1 MSELILPKLNKF
13 TISNRLKIINKLK
26 KIINPENVLS
36 ENEEMKP
43 YETDA
48 LSAYKQMPLAVILPE
63 NTQEVSAV
71 LKYCNKENIKV
82 IPRGAGTGLS
92 GGALPLQDAIL
103 LGLGKFN
110 KILEIDFDNKCV
122 VAQPGVTNLSIT
134 HSVQD
139 KGFYYAPD
147 PSSQLACSIGG
158 NVAENSGGVHSLK
171 YGTTTNNI
179 LGVEIVLMDGRICNI
194 GGKTLDQEGYD
205 LLGLICGSEGL
216 LGVITEVTVKILKKP
231 QTVKAALIGFPS
243 IEDGGSCVSEIIS
256 NGIVPAGMEI
266 MDKALIEATDKF
278 CKAGYPRNAEALL
291 IVELDGTNSEVD
303 ELIKNVS
310 EIAKKNNSSSI
321 KLSKNEK
328 ERLSF
333 WAGRKAAF
341 PAMGAMAPDYY
352 CMDGSIPRGK
362 LAEVLKEIKRL
373 SKEYNLPVANAFH
386 AGDGNLHPLIM
397 FDSNDKEQLRKT
409 EEFGADILKYCVK
422 VGGALTGEHGVGI
435 EKRELMCEMFND
447 NDIQQQLS
455 IKKSLDN
462 HSLLNPGKVYPILR
476 KCAEEGRIY
485 VHRGEE
491 KFPDIPR
498 F

>member
-1 MSELILPKLNKF
+1 MSELALPKIDKSTILNRNK
-13 TISNRLKIINKLK
+13 IVSNLK
-26 KIINPENVLS
+26 KIIKSENVLDHHD
-36 ENEEMKP
+36 EIKP

-48 LSAYKQMPLAVILPE
+48 LSAYKQKPLVVVLPE
-63 NTQEVSAV
+63 NVQEVSKI
-71 LKYCNKENIKV
+71 LKYCNEEKIKV

-110 KILEIDFDNKCV
+110 KILEIDFNNKCV
-122 VAQPGVTNLSIT
+122 VAQPGVTNLAIT
-134 HSVQD
+134 HAVQH

-158 NVAENSGGVHSLK
+158 NVAENSGGIHSLK

-179 LGVEIVLMDGRICNI
+179 LGVELVLMDGTVCRL

-231 QTVKAALIGFPS
+231 QTVRAALIGFPS
-243 IEDGGSCVSEIIS
+243 IEDGGNCVSEIIS
-256 NGIVPAGMEI
+256 RGIVPAGMEM
-266 MDKALIEATDKF
+266 MDKALIEATDNF
-278 CKAGYPRNAEALL
+278 CKAGYPRDAEALM

-303 ELIKNVS
+303 ELINKVS
-310 EIAKKNNSSSI
+310 DIAKKNNSTSI
-321 KLSKNEK
+321 RTSKNEK
-328 ERLSF
+328 ERLAF

-341 PAMGAMAPDYY
+341 PACGAMAPDYY
-352 CMDGSIPRGK
+352 CMDGTIPRGK
-362 LAEVLKEIKRL
+362 LSEVLKEINRL
-373 SKEYNLPVANAFH
+373 SKKYNLPVANAFH

-397 FDSNDKEQLRKT
+397 FDANNKEELRKT
-409 EEFGADILKYCVK
+409 EEFGAEILKYCVK
-422 VGGALTGEHGVGI
+422 VGGVLTGEHGVGI

-447 NDIQQQLS
+447 NDIQQQIK
-455 IKKSLDN
+455 IKKSLDEKN
-462 HSLLNPGKVYPILR
+462 LLNPGKVYPILR
-476 KCAEEGRIY
+476 KCAEEGRIH
-485 VHRGEE
+485 VHRDGE
-491 KFPDIPR
+491 KFPDLPR

>member
-1 MSELILPKLNKF
+1 MPELTLPKLNKF
-13 TISNRLKIINKLK
+13 TISNRLEIINNLK
-26 KIINPENVLS
+26 KIINPENVLA

-48 LSAYKQMPLAVILPE
+48 LSAYKQMPLVVILPE
-63 NTQEVSAV
+63 NTEEVSAI

-179 LGVEIVLMDGRICNI
+179 LGLEIVLMDGTICNI

-303 ELIKNVS
+303 ELIKNVG

-328 ERLSF
+328 ERLTF

-476 KCAEEGRIY
+476 KCAEEGR
-485 VHRGEE
+485 VHVRRGEE

>member
-1 MSELILPKLNKF
+1 MSELALPKIDKSTILNRNK
-13 TISNRLKIINKLK
+13 IVSNLK
-26 KIINPENVLS
+26 KIIKSENVLDHND
-36 ENEEMKP
+36 EIKP

-48 LSAYKQMPLAVILPE
+48 LSAYKQKPLVVVLPE
-63 NTQEVSAV
+63 NVQEVSKI
-71 LKYCNKENIKV
+71 LKYCNEEKIKV

-110 KILEIDFDNKCV
+110 KILEIDFNNKCV
-122 VAQPGVTNLSIT
+122 VAQPGVTNLAIT
-134 HSVQD
+134 HAVQH

-158 NVAENSGGVHSLK
+158 NVAENSGGIHSLK

-179 LGVEIVLMDGRICNI
+179 LGVELVLMDGTVCRL

-231 QTVKAALIGFPS
+231 QTVRAALIGFPS
-243 IEDGGSCVSEIIS
+243 IEDGGNCVSEIIS
-256 NGIVPAGMEI
+256 NGIVPAGMEM
-266 MDKALIEATDKF
+266 MDKALIEATDNF
-278 CKAGYPRNAEALL
+278 CKAGYPRDAEALM

-303 ELIKNVS
+303 ELINKVS
-310 EIAKKNNSSSI
+310 DIAKKNNSTSI
-321 KLSKNEK
+321 RTSKNEK
-328 ERLSF
+328 ERLAF

-341 PAMGAMAPDYY
+341 PACGAMAPDYY
-352 CMDGSIPRGK
+352 CMDGTIPRGK
-362 LAEVLKEIKRL
+362 LSEVLKEIKRL
-373 SKEYNLPVANAFH
+373 SKKYNLPVANAFH

-397 FDSNDKEQLRKT
+397 FDSNNKEELRKT
-409 EEFGADILKYCVK
+409 EEFGAEILKYCVK
-422 VGGALTGEHGVGI
+422 VGGVLTGEHGVGI

-447 NDIQQQLS
+447 NDIQQQIK
-455 IKKSLDN
+455 IKKSLDEKN
-462 HSLLNPGKVYPILR
+462 LLNPGKVYPILR
-476 KCAEEGRIY
+476 KCAEEGRIH
-485 VHRGEE
+485 VHRDGE
-491 KFPDIPR
+491 KFPDLPR

>member
-1 MSELILPKLNKF
+1 MTGIALPK
-13 TISNRLKIINKLK
+13 IDK
-26 KIINPENVLS
+26 KIIDQKDEIVKNLSKISGLDNVLS
-36 ENEEMKP
+36 HADEIKP

-48 LSAYKQMPLAVILPE
+48 LAAYTQTPLAVVLPN
-63 NTQEVSAV
+63 NTKEVSEI
-71 LKYCNKENIKV
+71 LKYCNDANVKV

-92 GGALPLQDAIL
+92 GGALPLQDAVI

-110 KILEIDFDNKCV
+110 KILNIDYENKCV
-122 VAQPGVTNLSIT
+122 VTQPGVTNLGIT
-134 HSVQD
+134 HAVQHKD
-139 KGFYYAPD
+139 FYYAPD

-179 LGVEIVLMDGRICNI
+179 LGVEMVLMDGTICRL

-205 LLGLICGSEGL
+205 LMGLICGSEGL
-216 LGVITEVTVKILKKP
+216 LGVVTEVTVKILKKP
-231 QTVKAALIGFPS
+231 QVVKAALIGFPS
-243 IEDGGSCVSEIIS
+243 IEDGGNAASDIIS

-266 MDKALIEATDKF
+266 MDKALIEATDNF
-278 CKAGYPRNAEALL
+278 SKAGYPRDAELL
-291 IVELDGTNSEVD
+291 VIVELDGTESEVN
-303 ELIKNVS
+303 ELLKKVS
-310 EIAKKNNSSSI
+310 EISKKNNCSSL

-341 PAMGAMAPDYY
+341 PACGAMAPDYY

-362 LAEVLKEIKRL
+362 LAEVLLEIKKL
-373 SKEYNLPVANAFH
+373 SEKYNLLVANCFH

-397 FDSNDKEQLRKT
+397 FDGSDKEQLRKT
-409 EEFGADILKYCVK
+409 EEFGAEILKLCVRL
-422 VGGALTGEHGVGI
+422 GGVITGEHGVGV

-447 NDIQQQLS
+447 KDIQQQLD
-455 IKKSLDN
+455 IKKSLDEKN
-462 HSLLNPGKVYPILR
+462 LLNPGKVYPILR
-476 KCAEEGRIY
+476 KCAEEGR
-485 VHRGEE
+485 VHVHKSEN
-491 KFPDIPR
+491 KFPDLPR